1 MKVRKI
7 ITRGWESRTWF
18 LDFRRDGIR
27 QRIAAFT
34 DKAASEEL
42 GRKVVRLIAAVGAG
56 MPVEPQLTRWFET
69 MPNRIRDWLRDLGL
83 LGRQATEMAR
93 PLRDHLD
100 EWRES
105 LLAGGN
111 TEKHVRDQYHRAK
124 RLLDGSRVWGEI
136 TASAVDGRLRQLQA
150 GRLGIGAKTS
160 NYYLQ
165 ATKQFCRWM
174 VDDRRAYAE
183 SPVAHHKPINANGDR
198 HRRRRRAFS
207 AAEIRWL
214 LQAAREAPDRFC
226 MTGRERALLYWLV
239 LETGL
244 RKGEIASLRKRSF
257 DLVGPDFMVTIE
269 AAYSKHR
276 REDVLQLRR
285 DLVEAL
291 RRDLANKLP
300 DAPAFSVPT
309 KTAAMIRADLEAA
322 RRTWIGEAATPQD
335 GQQRERSDF
344 LRYQDHAGRYAD
356 FHALRH
362 TFITNLY
369 RGGVHPKTAQVLA
382 RHGTI
387 GLTMEVYTH
396 VDDDQRAALEVLPD
410 LAQAAEGAA

>member
-1 MKVRKI
+1 
-7 ITRGWESRTWF
+7 
-18 LDFRRDGIR
+18 
-27 QRIAAFT
+27 
-34 DKAASEEL
+34 
-42 GRKVVRLIAAVGAG
+42 
-56 MPVEPQLTRWFET
+56 
-69 MPNRIRDWLRDLGL
+69 
-83 LGRQATEMAR
+83 MAR
-93 PLRDHLD
+93 VTACRRQH
-100 EWRES
+100 
-105 LLAGGN
+105 
-111 TEKHVRDQYHRAK
+111 TEKHVRNQYRRAK
-124 RLLDGSRVWGEI
+124 RLLDGFRVWSEI

-150 GRLGIGAKTS
+150 GRSGIGAKTS

-174 VDDRRAYAE
+174 VDNRRAIE
-183 SPVAHHKPINANGDR
+183 SPVAHRKPINANGDP

-214 LQAAREAPDRFC
+214 LQAAREAPDRC
-226 MTGRERALLYWLV
+226 GMTGRERALLYWLV

-244 RKGEIASLRKRSF
+244 RKGEVASLRKGSF
-257 DLVGPDFMVTIE
+257 DLDGSDLTVTIE

-291 RRDLANKLP
+291 RRHLTNKHP
-300 DAPAFSVPT
+300 DAPAFSVPD

-322 RRTWIGEAATPQD
+322 RLTWIGAAATPQD
-335 GQQRERSDF
+335 RQQLERSDF

-369 RGGVHPKTAQVLA
+369 RGGVHPKTAQALA

-396 VDDDQRAALEVLPD
+396 VDDDQRTALDALPD
-410 LAQAAEGAA
+410 FAKAAEGAA